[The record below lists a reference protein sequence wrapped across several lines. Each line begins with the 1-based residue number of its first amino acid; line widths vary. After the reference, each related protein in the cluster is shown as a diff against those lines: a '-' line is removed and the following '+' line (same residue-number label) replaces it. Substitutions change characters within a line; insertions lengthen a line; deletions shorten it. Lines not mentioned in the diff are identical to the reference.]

1 MKIYS
6 VRIAFVIA
14 LLFSFNAITLAQKP
28 VVKKPVAKKPITAK
42 PAAKTTTAQKPAFT
56 ISAPTP
62 GSGNSNGIQL
72 NVKGFAV
79 KEAYLAFEDG
89 TRVAADN
96 KVDLSQQVSLRII
109 LTTGFKEIEGKVFPG
124 GSEKI
129 VLSNGETIL
138 ESDDLFTAYDAVGV
152 SPVDAKYITLKAVI
166 TEIKDKN
173 NAVIV
178 SVKVWDKKTED
189 NEITGSY
196 TLHIK

>member
-6 VRIAFVIA
+6 LRFVLLTM
-14 LLFSFNAITLAQKP
+14 LLFSFAAATIAQKTP
-28 VVKKPVAKKPITAK
+28 VKKAVVKKPVAKTTPAKKTAYTVTV
-42 PAAKTTTAQKPAFT
+42 PA
-56 ISAPTP
+56 P
-62 GSGNSNGIQL
+62 GTGYSNGIQL
-72 NVKGFAV
+72 NVKGLVV

-89 TRVAADN
+89 KRVPADN
-96 KVDLSQQVSLRII
+96 KIDLSQQVSLRIN
-109 LTTGFKEIEGKVFPG
+109 LTTGFKEIAGKVFPG

-129 VLSNGETIL
+129 MLSNGDIIL

-152 SPVDAKYITLKAVI
+152 SPADAKYITLKAVI

-178 SVKVWDKKTED
+178 SVKVWDKKTPD